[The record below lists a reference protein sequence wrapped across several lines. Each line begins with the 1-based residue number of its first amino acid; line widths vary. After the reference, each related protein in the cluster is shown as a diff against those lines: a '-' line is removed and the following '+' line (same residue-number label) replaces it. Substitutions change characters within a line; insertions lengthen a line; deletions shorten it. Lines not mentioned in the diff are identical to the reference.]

1 MIPPG
6 LWFKADNGLAEELK
20 SEDSR
25 RRVNG
30 GEQHVKMHR
39 RARRVEESRKSG
51 WSQGK
56 EKQR

>member
-20 SEDSR
+20 SEDSC

-30 GEQHVKMHR
+30 GEQHVKCIGGQ
-39 RARRVEESRKSG
+39 EG
-51 WSQGK
+51 
-56 EKQR
+56 